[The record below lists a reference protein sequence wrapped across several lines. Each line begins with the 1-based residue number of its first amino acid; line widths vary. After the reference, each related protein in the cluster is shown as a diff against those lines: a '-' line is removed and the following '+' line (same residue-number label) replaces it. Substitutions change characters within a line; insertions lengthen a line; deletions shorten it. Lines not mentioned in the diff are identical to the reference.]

1 MDPISSCE
9 SLKAEDLSR
18 LSSEE
23 DLTMED
29 GLETC
34 EVAGFPGG
42 GGGRVPEPRD
52 LGSPWKLEVAS
63 PLGSPEEDAALSPL

>member
-1 MDPISSCE
+1 MDPISSFE

-18 LSSEE
+18 VSSEE
-23 DLTMED
+23 DLTMEE

-34 EVAGFPGG
+34 EVAGFPG